1 MKSKI
6 IILPFIFALLITGCN
21 NKNTNLDKELIRT
34 NALTEIYSLV
44 SNEKFSEAKAVLD
57 FVNEQIN
64 PKIENIAG
72 RDLWCSKIYVDK
84 DNNATSINC
93 FSFNDEFIS
102 LLNYFEKLIEEE
114 YFTEKAINVFGEI
127 KENIKRIGT
136 K

>member
-1 MKSKI
+1 MLEGGIVATLNTLIYEEYMVDGKLYEISKAI
-6 IILPFIFALLITGCN
+6 VPHKHINRLTLTMYLLTGSN
-21 NKNTNLDKELIRT
+21 DPNKYCLKN
-34 NALTEIYSLV
+34 EI
-44 SNEKFSEAKAVLD
+44 
-57 FVNEQIN
+57 
-64 PKIENIAG
+64 KIENIAG